1 MMYKIG
7 DTVKVVKVDE
17 YSPRIKTLGQTLTIS
32 FVYEKDGIYDVEENR
47 YWYADWMLKKEKQ

>member
-7 DTVKVVKVDE
+7 DKVKVVKVDE